1 MSNILFQPSACLHC
15 QGLLPESRDMGSF
28 CCTPC
33 FQAFDKSNGDLHDYQ
48 SGMYIR
54 PATLAQAE
62 ASAAAVLV
70 DGGHGIILVDGIS
83 CYVQP

>member
-1 MSNILFQPSACLHC
+1 MSNILFQPTACLHC
-15 QGLLPESRDMGSF
+15 QGPLLEDREMGNF
-28 CCTPC
+28 CSMPC
-33 FQAFDKSNGDLHDYQ
+33 FQAFDHSNGDLHDYQ

-62 ASAAAVLV
+62 ASAAAALV

-83 CYVQP
+83 CYVDL